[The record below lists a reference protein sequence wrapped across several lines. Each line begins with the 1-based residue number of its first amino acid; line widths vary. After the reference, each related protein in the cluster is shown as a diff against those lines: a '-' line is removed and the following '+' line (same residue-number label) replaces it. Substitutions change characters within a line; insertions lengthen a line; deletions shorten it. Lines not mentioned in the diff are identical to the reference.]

1 LRKNRQGAHAAA
13 KNSEVAIMSEAYTI
27 NGHQYRAYPFHFYC
41 DGIEISP
48 AVFYAAVGAL
58 RGQQTH

>member
-1 LRKNRQGAHAAA
+1 
-13 KNSEVAIMSEAYTI
+13 MSEAYTI

-41 DGIEISP
+41 DGIEI
-48 AVFYAAVGAL
+48 AQAEFYAAVGAL